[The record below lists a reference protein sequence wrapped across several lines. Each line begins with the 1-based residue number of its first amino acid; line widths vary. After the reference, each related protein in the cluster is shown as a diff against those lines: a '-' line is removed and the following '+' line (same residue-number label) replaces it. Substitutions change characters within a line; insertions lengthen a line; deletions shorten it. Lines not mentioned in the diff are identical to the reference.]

1 MKSALMTFNSVLP
14 KSLRILV
21 VDDNEDDR
29 RLLTDCLRQQGY
41 RLHVAE
47 DGHDGVEKA
56 RMVQPDLIMLDV
68 SMPVCDGIA
77 ACRLLKTDPRTA
89 ALPVIFLTAAAQ
101 PEDRVRGLMVGAVDY
116 IAKPF
121 DFDEVRLRVSI
132 HLQAWRHVAP
142 ILSPAGAAAPA
153 APAAPAALAA
163 PAAPVSHVDALVFR
177 AAQRLLHDDLAQPP
191 DLAGLAKAVGTN
203 PRRLNG
209 AFRSCSGATVFE
221 YLREARMEQARKLLR
236 ETSLAVQVI
245 ASDLGYD
252 NPANFSTAFSARFGL
267 TPSKYRN
274 APDEPPLIDV
284 DQNAAA

>member
-1 MKSALMTFNSVLP
+1 MVLNSVLP
-14 KSLRILV
+14 KGLRVLI
-21 VDDNEDDR
+21 VDDNADDR
-29 RLLTDCLRQQGY
+29 RLLTDCLREQGY
-41 RLHVAE
+41 RVYVAE
-47 DGHDGVEKA
+47 DGHDGIEKA
-56 RMVQPDLIMLDV
+56 RLVQPDLVMLDV

-132 HLQAWRHVAP
+132 HLQAWRQAPVPSSPSAVAQDA
-142 ILSPAGAAAPA
+142 LFSARLMNDATAPA
-153 APAAPAALAA
+153 
-163 PAAPVSHVDALVFR
+163 SNVDAMVFR
-177 AAQRLLHDDLAQPP
+177 AAQRLLHEDLAQPP
-191 DLAGLAKAVGTN
+191 DLMSLAKAVGTN
-203 PRRLNG
+203 ARRLNE
-209 AFRSCSGATVFE
+209 AFRSCAGATVFE

-252 NPANFSTAFSARFGL
+252 NPANFATAFRARFGL
-267 TPSKYRN
+267 SPRDYRKS
-274 APDEPPLIDV
+274 PDDPTFSGL
-284 DQNAAA
+284 DQTTAA

>member
-1 MKSALMTFNSVLP
+1 MTLNSVIS
-14 KSLRILV
+14 KGLRILV
-21 VDDNEDDR
+21 VDDNANDR
-29 RLLTDCLRQQGY
+29 RLLTDCLREQGY
-41 RLHVAE
+41 RLYVAE
-47 DGHDGVEKA
+47 DGHDGIEKA
-56 RMVQPDLIMLDV
+56 RLVQPDLVMMDV
-68 SMPVCDGIA
+68 CMPVCDGIA

-132 HLQAWRHVAP
+132 HLKAWRHGVP
-142 ILSPAGAAAPA
+142 VSPQPGSTVPDTL
-153 APAAPAALAA
+153 PLARLDDA
-163 PAAPVSHVDALVFR
+163 AAPVSNVDALVFR

-203 PRRLNG
+203 ARRLNE
-209 AFRSCSGATVFE
+209 AFRSCAGATVFE

-245 ASDLGYD
+245 ACDLGYD
-252 NPANFSTAFSARFGL
+252 NPANFSTAFRARFGL
-267 TPSKYRN
+267 SPRDYRK
-274 APDEPPLIDV
+274 APGAPPLIM
-284 DQNAAA
+284 DQTAAA

>member
-1 MKSALMTFNSVLP
+1 MVLNSTLP
-14 KSLRILV
+14 KGLRILV
-21 VDDNEDDR
+21 VDDNADDR
-29 RLLTDCLRQQGY
+29 RLLSDCLRAQGY
-41 RLHVAE
+41 RLYVAE

-56 RMVQPDLIMLDV
+56 RLVVPDLIMLDV

-77 ACRLLKTDPRTA
+77 ACRLLKADPRTA
-89 ALPVIFLTAAAQ
+89 GVPVIFLTAAVQ

-132 HLQAWRHVAP
+132 HLQAWRHTVQDAVP
-142 ILSPAGAAAPA
+142 VRSADAAPA
-153 APAAPAALAA
+153 ASQVAD
-163 PAAPVSHVDALVFR
+163 PVSHVDSLVFR

-191 DLAGLAKAVGTN
+191 DLASLAKAVGTN
-203 PRRLNG
+203 ARRLNE
-209 AFRSCSGATVFE
+209 AFRNCAGATVFE

-252 NPANFSTAFSARFGL
+252 NPANFATAFRARFGL
-267 TPSKYRN
+267 SPRDYRK
-274 APDEPPLIDV
+274 APEDELSEPGRVPT
-284 DQNAAA
+284 ATA

>member
-1 MKSALMTFNSVLP
+1 MKNALMTFNSLLP

-47 DGHDGVEKA
+47 DGRDGVEKA
-56 RMVQPDLIMLDV
+56 RLVQPDLIMLDV

-77 ACRLLKTDPRTA
+77 ACRLLKTDPHTA

-142 ILSPAGAAAPA
+142 VLSPAGAAAPDSLS
-153 APAAPAALAA
+153 PARPDDA
-163 PAAPVSHVDALVFR
+163 AAPVSHVDALVFR
-177 AAQRLLHDDLAQPP
+177 AAQRLLHDDLAQRPN
-191 DLAGLAKAVGTN
+191 LASLAKAVGTN
-203 PRRLNG
+203 PRRLNE
-209 AFRSCSGATVFE
+209 AFRRCSGATVFE
-221 YLREARMEQARKLLR
+221 YRREARLEQARKLLR

-245 ASDLGYD
+245 ASDLGYEY
-252 NPANFSTAFSARFGL
+252 PANFSTAFLGRFGL
-267 TPSKYRN
+267 TPSEYRE
-274 APDEPPLIDV
+274 A
-284 DQNAAA
+284 